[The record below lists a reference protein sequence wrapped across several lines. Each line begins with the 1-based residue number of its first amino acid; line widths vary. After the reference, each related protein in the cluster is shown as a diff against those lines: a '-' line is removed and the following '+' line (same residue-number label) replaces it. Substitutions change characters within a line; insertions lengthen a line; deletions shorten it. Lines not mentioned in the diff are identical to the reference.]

1 MSTSKTRRAS
11 GSRSARLALAIAA
24 LAASPG
30 CTREF
35 FRNWADQDVTEAIFE
50 KSRDPRHRI
59 DLFTITPPPT
69 SRFSDPYDPDRPPA
83 PPDDYVAQELNPQPQ
98 RPRHRL
104 ITPAEGTGYLD
115 LLEQWRRERGP
126 RRRPVD
132 VTVDTGPS
140 MDEAAPPPSRTPSP
154 FPPDP
159 NRGPGEPGMS
169 PIPGETPGEVA
180 PPDPRRLA
188 PDADAPPEPLSS
200 SSIRDNSVLTAS
212 LQIPEPVIP
221 GLEPEQSP
229 SGVEDV
235 PPPQVPPD
243 FEPGPSLFGDEGDSP
258 EAISGLSESA
268 AEGAGGD
275 RDLIEILK
283 PDAVVFDEAR
293 AAGLGAGIDPYI
305 VDGRQILTLA
315 LQNSRAYQFRLED
328 LYLQALNVTLQRFQ
342 FTPQFAAGLN
352 PGAPAFGGF
361 TGPTPGNS
369 YIYRTEETGSPSS
382 LLSVGGLAGFGKLL
396 SFGTSVT
403 GNFAN
408 QTVIN
413 FGGPNAVETTSQSF
427 LPLNLVIPFLRGGGR
442 AVTLEPLTQ
451 QERALLYEVRDF
463 ARFRKEFFVSVL
475 AGGGITGGG
484 GDPLVGFLEI
494 LRQIQALENNTKNV
508 AAYERVLEVFQELSR
523 GAASTV
529 RPLDLVNVEIDLQN
543 QRLSLLSS
551 SVQYRNQLDN
561 FKQQLG
567 LPPDVPMV
575 PATDLLEGFRR
586 VFDEIDALKT
596 KPRPVLEELIGRLP
610 ALEDVVINGRP
621 VIARFR
627 EAAEIA
633 RRRQPLQQR
642 LADRQLARS
651 SAEQQITLL
660 TDTLRQGLGILSDE
674 EIRTY
679 ERELD
684 QAREVL
690 AGLGPELDR
699 RDQQEISDLIEAERE
714 VYNQAN
720 DQLEDLL
727 RSGQRVA
734 LENRLDLMNAR
745 ATLYDAWRQLAV
757 TANALQGI
765 FTATLSNQYLT
776 PLATSN
782 NPFGF
787 DEQTKQFN
795 LALRAELPLIRL
807 SERNQYVASLIAYQR
822 ARRSLMQVED
832 SLKNQLRQN
841 LRQLQV
847 QYQGYEIQKTS
858 YIAALVTLDQSF
870 QSFLEPPRSTGG
882 SSGGSQLV
890 LTLLRGLNG
899 VNNAQNGLISSWVQY
914 QTTRLALYRDLGIMP
929 YDEWEAFY
937 ELFPAASPSASLG
950 DGAGGVERAPAP
962 PIVLGPDAGPEASG
976 L

>member
-1 MSTSKTRRAS
+1 MSTSKTRRAT
-11 GSRSARLALAIAA
+11 GSRTARLALAIAA

-69 SRFSDPYDPDRPPA
+69 SRYADPYDPDRPPA

-115 LLEQWRRERGP
+115 LLEQWRRERGD
-126 RRRPVD
+126 RRPVD
-132 VTVDTGPS
+132 VTIDTGPS
-140 MDEAAPPPSRTPSP
+140 RDEPAPPPSRTPSP

-159 NRGPGEPGMS
+159 NRGPGDPGMS
-169 PIPGETPGEVA
+169 PIEEETPGELA
-180 PPDPRRLA
+180 PPDPRRLS
-188 PDADAPPEPLSS
+188 PDADTPPEPLSS
-200 SSIRDNSVLTAS
+200 SSIRDDAVQTAS

-221 GLEPEQSP
+221 DVGPGASP
-229 SGVEDV
+229 SEVSGV
-235 PPPQVPPD
+235 PPVQIPPD
-243 FEPGPSLFGDEGDSP
+243 FEPGPSQFGDQGVSP
-258 EAISGLSESA
+258 EEVSGLAESA
-268 AEGAGGD
+268 AEGPGTG
-275 RDLIEILK
+275 RDLIDILK
-283 PDAVVFDEAR
+283 PEAIVFDEAR
-293 AAGLGAGIDPYI
+293 AAGLGEEIDPYI

-328 LYLQALNVTLQRFQ
+328 LYLQALTVTLQRFN
-342 FTPQFAAGLN
+342 FTPQFSAGLS

-361 TGPTPGNS
+361 TGPNPGNS
-369 YIYRTEETGSPSS
+369 YLYRTQETGSPAS
-382 LLSVGGLAGFGKLL
+382 LLSMGGLAGFGKLL
-396 SFGTSVT
+396 SFGTSIT

-451 QERALLYEVRDF
+451 AERNLLYEVRDF
-463 ARFRKEFFVSVL
+463 ARFRKEFFVSTL
-475 AGGGITGGG
+475 AGGGAGGG
-484 GDPLVGFLEI
+484 AGDPIIGYLQI
-494 LRQIQALENNTKNV
+494 LQQIQALENNTKNV
-508 AAYERVLEVFQELSR
+508 AAYQRVLEVFQELSR

-529 RPLDLVNVEIDLQN
+529 RPLDLVNVEIDLQG
-543 QRLSLLSS
+543 QRLQLLQS
-551 SVQYRNQLDN
+551 SVQYRNQLDS

-567 LPPDVPMV
+567 LPPDLPLV

-586 VFDEIDALKT
+586 VFDEIDALQT
-596 KPRPVLEELIGRLP
+596 KPRPVLEELVNRLP
-610 ALEDVVINGRP
+610 SLEDVVINGRP
-621 VIARFR
+621 VVALYR

-633 RRRQPLQQR
+633 RRRQPIQQR

-651 SAEQQITLL
+651 NAEQEITLL
-660 TDTLRQGLGILSDE
+660 TDALRQGVLTDE
-674 EIRTY
+674 QQRTFQQD
-679 ERELD
+679 LD
-684 QAREVL
+684 QAQQVL
-690 AGLGPELDR
+690 SGLDPALDR
-699 RDQQEISDLIEAERE
+699 RDRQEISDLIEQEDQVLR
-714 VYNQAN
+714 QAN

-727 RSGQRVA
+727 RAAERVA

-745 ATLYDAWRQLAV
+745 AQLYDAWRQLAV
-757 TANALQGI
+757 TANALQGV

-776 PLATSN
+776 PLATTN

-787 DEQTKQFN
+787 DEQTKQFS
-795 LALRAELPLIRL
+795 LGLRAELPLIRL
-807 SERNQYVASLIAYQR
+807 SERNQYLASQIAYQR
-822 ARRSLMQVED
+822 ARRALMQVED
-832 SLKNQLRQN
+832 SLKNSLRQTIRN
-841 LRQLQV
+841 LQV
-847 QYQGYEIQKTS
+847 QYQQFEIRKTS

-870 QSFLEPPRSTGG
+870 QSFLEPPRSAGG

-899 VNNAQNGLISSWVQY
+899 VNDAQNGLISSWVQY
-914 QTTRLALYRDLGIMP
+914 QTTRLSLYRDLGIMP

-962 PIVLGPDAGPEASG
+962 PPVVVADPGPSPAG